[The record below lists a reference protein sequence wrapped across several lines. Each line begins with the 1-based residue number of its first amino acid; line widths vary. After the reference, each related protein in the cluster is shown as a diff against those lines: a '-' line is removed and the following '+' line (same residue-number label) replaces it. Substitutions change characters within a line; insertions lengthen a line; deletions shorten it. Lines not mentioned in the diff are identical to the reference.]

1 MENKKRVKNIL
12 DKINLKKATIS
23 VIGLGYV
30 GLPLCL
36 AFLKAKFKVYG
47 IDNSLDRIKTLKKK
61 ESYISTIKKS
71 QIKKL
76 NYNNFIPTNNFKEIL
91 KSDIVI
97 VCVPT
102 PIDFNKKPNM
112 SYVKNVVK
120 QINRYLKKYQ
130 TIILE
135 CTSYPGTTEEFF
147 LPIFNNKKLIVGKD
161 IFLGYSPEREDP
173 GNHKHTIL
181 KKNLSKVVSGYS
193 NDCRKI
199 VKTLYQNVSNHIHLC
214 KDIKTAEFTKLLEN
228 IYRSVNIGLINE
240 LHTVCKKMDI
250 NIFEAIEAAN
260 TKPFGFNS
268 FYPGPGVGGHC
279 IPVDP
284 FFLTYKAKQFGVI
297 TKFIKLA
304 GQINDDR
311 PIEISNIIS
320 QYIKKKKLKKNILI
334 LGITYKKNS
343 DDVRE
348 SPVIKIYDSLNKKIK
363 NKIYVCDPLIN
374 KYGKITLNRIKF
386 IDKKKLKDTQ
396 FIKSVDLCFI
406 GTNHD
411 VFNFDTLAKNFKIIF
426 DSRNSYKKIKKNV
439 RIV

>member
-1 MENKKRVKNIL
+1 MKNKKKVKEI
-12 DKINLKKATIS
+12 LKKITSKKAVIS

-36 AFLKAKFKVYG
+36 AFLKANFKVYG
-47 IDNSLDRIKTLKKK
+47 IDNSLDRIKTLKNRQ
-61 ESYISTIKKS
+61 SYISTIKQS
-71 QIKKL
+71 QIKKI
-76 NYNNFIPTNNFKEIL
+76 NYKKFIPTNNFKEIL

-102 PIDFNKKPNM
+102 PIDSNKKPNM

-120 QINRYLKKYQ
+120 QINKYVKKYQ

-147 LPIFNNKKLIVGKD
+147 LPVFKNKKLDVGKN

-173 GNHKHTIL
+173 GNDNHTIL
-181 KKNLSKVVSGYS
+181 KNNLSKVVSGFS
-193 NDCRKI
+193 NDCAKI
-199 VKTLYQNVSNHIHLC
+199 VRTLYQNVSNQIYIC

-240 LHTVCKKMDI
+240 LHTVCKKMNI
-250 NIFEAIEAAN
+250 NIFEALKAAN
-260 TKPFGFNS
+260 TKPFGFS
-268 FYPGPGVGGHC
+268 PFYPGPGVGGHC

-284 FFLTYKAKQFGVI
+284 FFLTYKAKKFGVI

-320 QYIKKKKLKKNILI
+320 RYIKKNKLKKNILI

-348 SPVIKIYDSLNKKIK
+348 SPVTKIYKSLNKKIK
-363 NKIYVCDPLIN
+363 NKIYVCDPLVN
-374 KYGKITLNRIKF
+374 KYAKITLKKIKF
-386 IDKKKLKDTQ
+386 VNKNKLDDEK
-396 FIKSVDLCFI
+396 FLKSFDLCFI
-406 GTNHD
+406 GSNHD
-411 VFNFDTLAKNFKIIF
+411 IFNFNAIAKHFKIVF
-426 DSRNSYKKIKKNV
+426 DSRNSYKTIKKNV
-439 RIV
+439 IIV